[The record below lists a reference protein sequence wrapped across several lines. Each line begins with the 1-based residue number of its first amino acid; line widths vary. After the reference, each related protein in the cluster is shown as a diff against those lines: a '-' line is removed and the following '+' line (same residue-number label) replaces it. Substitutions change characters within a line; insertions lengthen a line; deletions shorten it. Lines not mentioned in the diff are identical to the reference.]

1 MRLLRVPKTGGCGT
15 GADDDQVCGSRSM
28 VNTDMPAV
36 LPLTPD
42 PKVID
47 EALKSLGPV
56 GVRTHSAQGVLWAHR
71 LLKPSWNP
79 ARI

>member
-1 MRLLRVPKTGGCGT
+1 MREAQHGC
-15 GADDDQVCGSRSM
+15 
-28 VNTDMPAV
+28 NTDMPAI
-36 LPLTPD
+36 LPLTLD
-42 PKVID
+42 RKVID

-56 GVRTHSAQGVLWAHR
+56 GVRIYSALGVLWAHR

>member
-1 MRLLRVPKTGGCGT
+1 
-15 GADDDQVCGSRSM
+15 
-28 VNTDMPAV
+28 MPAI

-47 EALKSLGPV
+47 EALKSLGPI
-56 GVRTHSAQGVLWAHR
+56 GVRTYSALGVLWAHR

>member
-1 MRLLRVPKTGGCGT
+1 
-15 GADDDQVCGSRSM
+15 
-28 VNTDMPAV
+28 MPAI

-47 EALKSLGPV
+47 EALKSLEPV
-56 GVRTHSAQGVLWAHR
+56 GVRIYSALGVLWAHR